1 MSVSTDPRG
10 TSHGATPHGRLDGK
24 LAVVTGA
31 SRGIG
36 FAIAR
41 GLAERGARVI
51 VSSRDPESC
60 ARAANELGGLGVAC
74 DVADDA
80 QVHALF
86 DAVGSHGGA
95 DVFVSCAG
103 LGGGRLAA
111 KTDRVELQT
120 MLDVH
125 FLGAMTAARLAAEQ
139 MRARG
144 GGAMLFVTSIWGL
157 GGASGTLAYGAAKA
171 ALAHSVKVLALEWAR
186 DGIRVNGLAPGY
198 VATDMTADLTD
209 AARDKMLSR
218 IPLRRA
224 ARPEEM
230 AGPACFLCSDDA
242 SYVTG
247 HVLVADGGERAR

>member
-1 MSVSTDPRG
+1 MSASTG
-10 TSHGATPHGRLDGK
+10 SHGRLDDK

-36 FAIAR
+36 LAIAR
-41 GLAERGARVI
+41 GLADRGARVI

-60 ARAANELGGLGVAC
+60 ARAATDLGGVGVTC

-80 QVHALF
+80 QVRALF
-86 DAVGSHGGA
+86 DAVAQHGGA

-111 KTDRVELQT
+111 KTDRAELQT

-125 FLGAMTAARLAAEQ
+125 YLGAMTGARLAAEQ
-139 MRARG
+139 MRAKG

-198 VATDMTADLTD
+198 VATDMTADLPD

>member
-1 MSVSTDPRG
+1 MNSPTN
-10 TSHGATPHGRLDGK
+10 GRLDGR

-36 FAIAR
+36 RAIAA
-41 GLAERGARVI
+41 GLAARGAGVV
-51 VSSRDPESC
+51 VSARDAARC
-60 ARAANELGGLGVAC
+60 AETAASLGGVGIPC
-74 DVADDA
+74 DVADDV
-80 QVHALF
+80 QVRALF
-86 DAVGSHGGA
+86 ARVHDLGGA
-95 DVFVSCAG
+95 DIFVSCAG
-103 LGGGRLAA
+103 LGGGHLAA
-111 KTDRVELQT
+111 RTERADLQA

-125 FLGAMTAARLAAEQ
+125 FLGAMTGARLAAEQ
-139 MRARG
+139 MRSKG
-144 GGAMLFVTSIWGL
+144 QGAMLFVTSIWGL

-171 ALAHSVKVLALEWAR
+171 ALAHAVKVLALEWAR

-198 VATDMTADLTD
+198 VATDMTADLPD

-230 AGPACFLCSDDA
+230 AGPACFLCSDEA

>member
-1 MSVSTDPRG
+1 MIPPTN
-10 TSHGATPHGRLDGK
+10 GRLDGRV
-24 LAVVTGA
+24 AVVTGA

-36 FAIAR
+36 HAIAA
-41 GLAERGARVI
+41 GLAARGARVV
-51 VSSRDPESC
+51 VSARDAARC
-60 ARAANELGGLGVAC
+60 AETAARLGGVGIPC

-80 QVHALF
+80 QVRALF
-86 DAVGSHGGA
+86 EQVHDLGGA

-103 LGGGRLAA
+103 LGGGHLAA
-111 KTDRVELQT
+111 RTERADLQA

-125 FLGAMTAARLAAEQ
+125 FLGAMTGARLAAEQ
-139 MRARG
+139 MRSKGR
-144 GGAMLFVTSIWGL
+144 GAMLFVTSIWGL

-171 ALAHSVKVLALEWAR
+171 ALAHAVKVLALEWAR

-198 VATDMTADLTD
+198 VATDMTADLPD

-230 AGPACFLCSDDA
+230 AGPACFLCSDEA

>member
-1 MSVSTDPRG
+1 MSALV
-10 TSHGATPHGRLDGK
+10 GK

-31 SRGIG
+31 TRGIG
-36 FAIAR
+36 LAIAR
-41 GLAERGARVI
+41 GLAAEGARLV
-51 VSSRDPESC
+51 VSSRDAASC
-60 ARAANELGGLGVAC
+60 DAVAAELGGVGVAC
-74 DVADDA
+74 DVADEA
-80 QVHALF
+80 QIRALF
-86 DAVGSHGGA
+86 AKVDELGGA

-103 LGGGRLAA
+103 LGGGNLAA
-111 KTDRVELQT
+111 RTERPELQT

-125 FLGAMTAARLAAEQ
+125 FLGAMTGARLAAEQ
-139 MRARG
+139 MRRKG

-157 GGASGTLAYGAAKA
+157 GGATGTLAYGSAKA

-198 VATDMTADLTD
+198 VETDMTSELPD

-230 AGPACFLCSDDA
+230 AGPATFLCSDAA